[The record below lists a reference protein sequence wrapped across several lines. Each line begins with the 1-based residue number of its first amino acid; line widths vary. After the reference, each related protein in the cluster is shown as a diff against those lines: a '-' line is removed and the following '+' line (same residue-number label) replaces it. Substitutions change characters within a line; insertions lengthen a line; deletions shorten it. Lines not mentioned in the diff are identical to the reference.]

1 MKSKSFRKLTAIVL
15 SIMLMFS
22 MCIPVLTVSAAEIPS
37 GTVLYLKPNSNW
49 TLSGARF
56 ALYVFGSNGDA
67 WADMSDEDGDGYY
80 EGTVPEGSWTNVI
93 FCRMNPS
100 ATENNWDNKWN
111 QTADLEVPDGMNCYT
126 VKSGTWDKGGGTWS
140 LYGSDTPTDP
150 IETEPTT
157 ERVVIP
163 GDADSYYLFGYI
175 DGANYGCE
183 EDADNA
189 GEYKFVDGK
198 VDATFEQDSY
208 VAVKKGDNSVW
219 YMTDGWLG
227 TTVDTA
233 VLYDTTTLDTTANKL
248 YVPAG
253 TYTLKLIENAD
264 GTLTLTYGDED
275 PSSPDEPT
283 TDPVETD
290 PIETEPVAVD
300 YYLFG
305 YINGAN
311 YGCEEDYANMGDYK
325 FVDGTLTVT
334 FEEAGYIG
342 VKTTDNANWYM
353 TDGWAGIV
361 TEVTLYNTSALDA
374 TADKLMVPAGEVTF
388 TLVVNDDDTLTLSYT
403 AEELPTIPEPET
415 DPTTET
421 DPSEETDP
429 TDPAETEYVLFG
441 YINGANYG
449 CEEDYATIGDYK
461 FVDGTL
467 TVTFE
472 EDSYVAVKTSDNASW
487 YMTDDWQGE
496 ATEVTLYNTS
506 VLDETANKLYIPG
519 GVEVTFTL
527 VVNDDDTLTLS
538 YVAEEEPTTEPTTEP
553 EPTIPA
559 EGVSIYG
566 DINLTLTDDG
576 EGTYTGRVDLDEGT
590 YTFRVSEEGTAM
602 CNGSTFTDTIYNIPY
617 YSEFKSATTLNV
629 SGGRYTFIYNASTN
643 CLTVKY
649 KPYSELV
656 EIFGDINVEL
666 VKGSGSVFTGS
677 ARLEAGSY
685 DFRINEMGTQMCFGY
700 TFDDHVYKIVYNA
713 NWTSATTFNANGGL
727 YSFKYDTDTNELT
740 VTHTAEGVGDVRIFG
755 DIELNL
761 TKDYGTLYSVTTT
774 LTAGTYQFR
783 VDELGTTYCNGS
795 TFTES
800 IYEIAYS
807 SDWKSATTFNV
818 EDGKYTFRY
827 DTSTH
832 QLTVLYAPLEQK
844 VSIFGDIELELT
856 NSTGTLYTGTVTL
869 EAGTYA
875 FRVDEFGITMCF
887 GGTYTDTMSY
897 VTYSSDFSSATT
909 FNATGGDYTFTYNT
923 ETNRLSVSYVA
934 A

>member
-1 MKSKSFRKLTAIVL
+1 MRKIKKQVSVLLATMMAFGTVATASFSA
-15 SIMLMFS
+15 
-22 MCIPVLTVSAAEIPS
+22 SAAE
-37 GTVLYLKPNSNW
+37 
-49 TLSGARF
+49 
-56 ALYVFGSNGDA
+56 
-67 WADMSDEDGDGYY
+67 
-80 EGTVPEGSWTNVI
+80 
-93 FCRMNPS
+93 
-100 ATENNWDNKWN
+100 
-111 QTADLEVPDGMNCYT
+111 
-126 VKSGTWDKGGGTWS
+126 
-140 LYGSDTPTDP
+140 
-150 IETEPTT
+150 TT
-157 ERVVIP
+157 ESTISVTSNLCDTQKVTY
-163 GDADSYYLFGYI
+163 DSDDKQVEVTYYLQSDNMILNTQAGVSYDSSVLQLADDCNIKTALPILKDGGIANFGLTDQI
-175 DGANYGCE
+175 LF
-183 EDADNA
+183 NA
-189 GEYKFVDGK
+189 TNLNLYDYTTEGVYLTL
-198 VDATFEQDSY
+198 TFDIVGS
-208 VAVKKGDNSVW
+208 GD
-219 YMTDGWLG
+219 
-227 TTVDTA
+227 TTVDLDVDIITA
-233 VLYDTTTLDTTANKL
+233 TTATGYDDLNEAEDIDL
-248 YVPAG
+248 VHFD
-253 TYTLKLIENAD
+253 EVMSD
-264 GTLTLTYGDED
+264 GFQLRAEAEVSG
-275 PSSPDEPT
+275 
-283 TDPVETD
+283 
-290 PIETEPVAVD
+290 
-300 YYLFG
+300 
-305 YINGAN
+305 
-311 YGCEEDYANMGDYK
+311 
-325 FVDGTLTVT
+325 
-334 FEEAGYIG
+334 EEA
-342 VKTTDNANWYM
+342 
-353 TDGWAGIV
+353 
-361 TEVTLYNTSALDA
+361 
-374 TADKLMVPAGEVTF
+374 
-388 TLVVNDDDTLTLSYT
+388 
-403 AEELPTIPEPET
+403 
-415 DPTTET
+415 
-421 DPSEETDP
+421 
-429 TDPAETEYVLFG
+429 
-441 YINGANYG
+441 
-449 CEEDYATIGDYK
+449 
-461 FVDGTL
+461 
-467 TVTFE
+467 
-472 EDSYVAVKTSDNASW
+472 SD
-487 YMTDDWQGE
+487 
-496 ATEVTLYNTS
+496 
-506 VLDETANKLYIPG
+506 
-519 GVEVTFTL
+519 
-527 VVNDDDTLTLS
+527 
-538 YVAEEEPTTEPTTEP
+538 
-553 EPTIPA
+553 
-559 EGVSIYG
+559 VSIYG
-566 DINLTLTDDG
+566 DINLDLTSDDAT
-576 EGTYTGRVDLDEGT
+576 TYTGTVDLDEGT
-590 YTFRVSEEGTAM
+590 YTFRVSESGTAM

-713 NWTSATTFNANGGL
+713 DWTSATTFNANGGL

-774 LTAGTYQFR
+774 LTAGAYQFR

-832 QLTVLYAPLEQK
+832 KLTVLYAPLEQK